1 MSQELFDAMR
11 KSIVDGDADA
21 SAALAAQGLAAGL
34 APLDSIEMGF
44 VPGLEQ
50 VGDSFSCG
58 DMYLPDMMLA
68 ARAMTAAV
76 EVLEPAMKAS
86 GAQRQI
92 AGRVVIG
99 TIKGDIH
106 EIGKNLVAMML
117 SAAGFEVHD
126 LGVDVPAE
134 RFAEKAKEVGADLV
148 GVSALLTTT
157 MTGQRLV
164 VEQLAAA
171 GLRPGVKVI
180 VGGAP
185 VTKGWAEEIGADG
198 YSEDGVAAV
207 ALARRLV
214 GAEH

>member
-76 EVLEPAMKAS
+76 DVLEPAMKAS

-134 RFAEKAKEVGADLV
+134 RFAEKAREVGADLV

-171 GLRPGVKVI
+171 GLRPGVKVM

-207 ALARRLV
+207 ALAKRLV
-214 GAEH
+214 AAGG